1 MSDRDQKDQSGKNGE
16 GEAKPSSSPDPS
28 RQLFGHRTGAKPWE
42 PGQRSGTAAPSSDR
56 PAKAASAPYPR
67 DAQYAPRPSEDAPAA
82 SPALSATHQAS
93 TASPQPDPSIFSDVD
108 DEAELT
114 KLHPNYKL
122 LMRIGAVIF
131 GFVILVVGLAVDGA
145 LQAEEVPIPFGVIT
159 GLATL
164 LALFIIIRIPLARYN
179 ARGYQISRDRLRVV
193 RGIMWR
199 SDTIVPFGRIQ
210 HIDVDQGPIERA
222 LGLATMTLHTAGSHN
237 ASVSLP
243 GLGHELAVQMR
254 EEIRAHIKRESM

>member
-1 MSDRDQKDQSGKNGE
+1 MSDRDQKDQSGKSGSTE
-16 GEAKPSSSPDPS
+16 EKPTPPGDPA
-28 RQLFGHRTGAKPWE
+28 RHLFGHSSGAIPRDASQQTGAPM
-42 PGQRSGTAAPSSDR
+42 PSAR
-56 PAKAASAPYPR
+56 PAPIGSAPYPV
-67 DAQYAPRPSEDAPAA
+67 DAQYAPRPLAEKSEPV
-82 SPALSATHQAS
+82 S
-93 TASPQPDPSIFSDVD
+93 QPDPAPSIFSDVD

-122 LMRIGAVIF
+122 LMRIGAVFI
-131 GFVILVVGLAVDGA
+131 GFVVAIVGLIVDGA
-145 LQAEEVPIPFGVIT
+145 MQAEEVPIPFGIVT
-159 GLATL
+159 GVAVL
-164 LALFIIIRIPLARYN
+164 LALFVIIRIPLARYN

-222 LGLATMTLHTAGSHN
+222 LDIATMTLHTAGSHN

-254 EEIRAHIKRESM
+254 EEIREHIKRESM